1 MYDAEFRIHTCD
13 TFAGR
18 QVFTTA
24 PTLCFFCWESLFAS
38 DLGVITFSC
47 FFFEPLMTT
56 HQCIMLVWRW
66 SLVHS
71 VVLDKSCCSVSW
83 CAQVCMSC
91 GRQGATRVT
100 PPIRWWT
107 WLPEFLPWSHHGH
120 ESTEFRGMFYICFT
134 SACQQVNWLITWP
147 SC

>member
-1 MYDAEFRIHTCD
+1 MQSSGFTPVTHLLGGKCSPL
-13 TFAGR
+13 R
-18 QVFTTA
+18 QPFVFSVGN
-24 PTLCFFCWESLFAS
+24 LYLHQILVSSL
-38 DLGVITFSC
+38 LVV